1 MRKRE
6 QYASLFDLHRTEVWT
21 LVTFP
26 SGARMLATDPQPYL
40 TKTGRGY
47 KLPPRLWPHTTP
59 RASRSGCSSPSPVP
73 KTERKRRSK
82 R

>member
-47 KLPPRLWPHTTP
+47 KLPPRLWPLYDSEGEQV
-59 RASRSGCSSPSPVP
+59 RLLEPVP
-73 KTERKRRSK
+73 GSENREEAA
-82 R
+82 